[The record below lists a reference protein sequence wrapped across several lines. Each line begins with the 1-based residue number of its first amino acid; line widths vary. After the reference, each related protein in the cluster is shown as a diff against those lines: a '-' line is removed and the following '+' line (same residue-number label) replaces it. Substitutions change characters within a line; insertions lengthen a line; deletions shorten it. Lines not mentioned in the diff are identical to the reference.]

1 MSRGLGKVQRMCLD
15 VLSRQES
22 TLDSIEIAGRA
33 LDKSEINDSE
43 HVSFRRALRKL
54 ADRGLVVDMG
64 RSFHDRRRRWA
75 LPDVAKRYFERVELV
90 FGKQMAAE
98 AKAKSS
104 FTADRFPDDA

>member
-15 VLSRQES
+15 VLDKQES

-33 LDKSEINDSE
+33 LDKCEINDSE

-64 RSFHDRRRRWA
+64 RGFRDGRRHWA
-75 LPDVAKRYFERVELV
+75 LPDVARRYFERVEV
-90 FGKQMAAE
+90 AFGRRAAME
-98 AKAKSS
+98 AKAKTN
-104 FTADRFPDDA
+104 FTADHFPDDA